1 MKIQHYSKKFPEDF
15 DKDQDVTHWQYAV
28 MRDTSW
34 VEAIMIQN
42 NYVSRSQQRLHM
54 R

>member
-1 MKIQHYSKKFPEDF
+1 MKIQHYSKKFPWKILT
-15 DKDQDVTHWQYAV
+15 KDQDVTHWQYAV

-42 NYVSRSQQRLHM
+42 NYVSRSQQKDFI
-54 R
+54 